1 MDVERINELMKSDEP
16 LLPELEPYAFFDPD
30 LRMRILHHPL
40 IIDVPF
46 TSAAFINARYQ
57 AKKQKLEEY
66 LESGNYSGAIA
77 LTERPYRLDR
87 FMDFIDDIAGTEEF
101 CKLAADVWI
110 DSENI
115 HRNLDAWRE
124 IWSMVAPSNREW
136 LHEEREWEAF
146 QSLPE
151 HFEVY
156 RGIGVEGAVMG
167 LSWTTDVDK
176 ARWFA
181 DRNTNLAGLGVAA
194 EPVLLTGTV
203 NRSDVI
209 AYFLQRG
216 ESEIVVLPEKV
227 ESIRRE
233 RLY

>member
-1 MDVERINELMKSDEP
+1 MDIGSINALMKSDEP
-16 LLPELEPYAFFDPD
+16 LLPELEPYAFFDSN
-30 LRMRILHHPL
+30 LKMRIFHHPL

-46 TSAAFINARYQ
+46 TSAALINARYKF
-57 AKKQKLEEY
+57 KKQKLEEY
-66 LESGNYSGAIA
+66 LASGDYSGAIA

-87 FMDFIDDIAGTEEF
+87 FMDFMDDIAGTEEF

-115 HRNLDAWRE
+115 HRNLDEWRE
-124 IWSMVAPSNREW
+124 VWSMVGSSNREW
-136 LHEEREWEAF
+136 LHENQEWEAF

-151 HFEVY
+151 RFEIY
-156 RGIGVEGAVMG
+156 RGIGIEGAVRG

-181 DRNTNLAGLGVAA
+181 DRNTNLAGVDIEA
-194 EPVLLTGTV
+194 EPILLTGTV
-203 NRSDVI
+203 NKSDVI

-227 ESIRRE
+227 ELIRRE
-233 RLY
+233 SLF